1 MNTTTSNPLPTDSVV
16 LDNSEAAKLLRL
28 EVIVDQVKCLR
39 HETVSVEQVR
49 DCVRAWLDGGD
60 WYLIA
65 NLVADC
71 VIPNQGICYAEFE
84 ASEVL
89 TKNPNDIVGAFKAAR
104 AELAR
109 SRINR
114 MEAEWLKD
122 DYVEDFSDCYLT
134 AADEEYFDED

>member
-1 MNTTTSNPLPTDSVV
+1 MNTTTSNPLPTVT

-28 EVIVDQVKCLR
+28 EVIVEEVKYFR
-39 HETVSVEQVR
+39 HETVSIEQVR
-49 DCVRAWLDGGD
+49 ECVRTFLDGGD
-60 WYLIA
+60 WYLVA
-65 NLVADC
+65 NLIADC
-71 VIPNQGICYAEFE
+71 VIPNPGVCYAEFE

-89 TKNPNDIVGAFKAAR
+89 CKNPNDIIGAFKAAR

-109 SRINR
+109 SRIRR

-134 AADEEYFDED
+134 AADEEDFDED